1 MMKEK
6 SGCLLVSF
14 DFGNDVPVVIVGEK
28 SQGQDVKVINAF
40 QDQEAIDIINKLTTV
55 KKKGDEEHE

>member
-1 MMKEK
+1 MNEK

-28 SQGQDVKVINAF
+28 LQGQDVKVINAF
-40 QDQEAIDIINKLTTV
+40 QDQEAIDIIDKLTTV
-55 KKKGDEEHE
+55 KKKGDDCDE

>member
-1 MMKEK
+1 MKDK

-28 SQGQDVKVINAF
+28 LQGQDVKVINAF
-40 QDQEAIDIINKLTTV
+40 QDQEAIDIINKLTTM